1 MSDAV
6 VRTNADAA
14 ARLAMTDRTVAG
26 IRDVLAGQW
35 RWRSPFLFAGPAVIA
50 SIAYMDPGNFATNIG
65 AGAGYGY
72 ALLWVVL
79 TASLAAMLFQSLSA
93 KLGIVTGRN
102 LAEMC
107 RERFPKPVVWALW
120 IVSEVAAM
128 ATDLAEFLGGA
139 IGLSLLMH
147 IPLLAGMGVTGVLT
161 YGILMFEGRGF
172 RPTELI
178 IGSLVATIAVCY
190 LVEMV
195 IAPVNWAAAGLGAVT
210 PRLPDAG
217 ALTIAV
223 GIVGATIMPHAIF
236 LHSGLTQNRA
246 PTRNDDERRLVLRY
260 SNIEVLVA
268 LGVAGL
274 VNMAMV
280 IMAASAFHAGHSDV
294 AEIGTAY
301 HTLTPLLGPA
311 AAGAFLT
318 ALLASGLSSSA
329 VGTMAGQMIMQGFI
343 GFRIPIVVRR
353 LVTMIPAFVVVWLGV
368 NSTDALI
375 VSQVVLSIALPAP
388 IIALILFTRRRD
400 IMGAFAN
407 SRLTNAAAVLG
418 ALVILSLN
426 SVLLLQTFGVAIP
439 GLPSG

>member
-1 MSDAV
+1 VSDAV
-6 VRTNADAA
+6 ARVGLTAA
-14 ARLAMTDRTVAG
+14 PIGMTDRTVAG
-26 IRDVLAGQW
+26 IREVLGGATH
-35 RWRSPFLFAGPAVIA
+35 WRSPLLFAGPAVVA
-50 SIAYMDPGNFATNIG
+50 SIAYMDPGNFATNIQ
-65 AGAGYGY
+65 AGAKYGY

-107 RERFPKPVVWALW
+107 REHFPKPVVWGLW
-120 IVSEVAAM
+120 IVSEIAAM

-139 IGLSLLMH
+139 IGLSLLLH

-178 IGSLVATIAVCY
+178 IGTLVAAIALCY

-195 IAPVNWAAAGLGAVT
+195 IAPVDWAAAGLGSVV
-210 PRLPDAG
+210 PSLPNAG
-217 ALTIAV
+217 AVTIAV

-246 PTRNDDERRLVLRY
+246 PARNDRERRLVLRF

-280 IMAASAFHAGHSDV
+280 IMASSAFHAGHSDV
-294 AEIGTAY
+294 AEIQTAY
-301 HTLTPLLGPA
+301 KTLTPLLGPA

-318 ALLASGLSSSA
+318 ALLASGLASST
-329 VGTMAGQMIMQGFI
+329 VGTMAGQMIMQGFL
-343 GFRIPIVVRR
+343 RVRVPIIVRR

-368 NSTDALI
+368 NSTSALI
-375 VSQVVLSIALPAP
+375 MSQVVLSIALPAP
-388 IIALILFTRRRD
+388 VIALLIFTSRKD

-407 SRLTNAAAVLG
+407 SRLTNIAASFAAV
-418 ALVILSLN
+418 VILTLN
-426 SVLLLQTFGVAIP
+426 AVLLLQAFGVAVP
-439 GLPSG
+439 GLPAG